1 MRVLIAD
8 DDPLVRELL
17 TAVLEASLFELV
29 YAHDGIA
36 AVEAAKTHRPD
47 CIVLDLMMPGMDGLS
62 VCEALRKDPD
72 TAGVR
77 VVMLTAN
84 ALAAR
89 GNWQEAGVDILLT
102 KPFGALDL
110 IDAITGAGTSR

>member
-17 TAVLEASLFELV
+17 TAVLEAGMFDLAF
-29 YAHDGIA
+29 AHDGIQALA
-36 AVEAAKTHRPD
+36 AAQTHRPD

-62 VCEALRKDPD
+62 VCEALRKDPE
-72 TAGVR
+72 TADIR
-77 VVMLTAN
+77 IVMLTAN

-89 GNWQEAGVDILLT
+89 GNWREVGVDVLLT

-110 IDAITGAGTSR
+110 MDAIMGTREAR